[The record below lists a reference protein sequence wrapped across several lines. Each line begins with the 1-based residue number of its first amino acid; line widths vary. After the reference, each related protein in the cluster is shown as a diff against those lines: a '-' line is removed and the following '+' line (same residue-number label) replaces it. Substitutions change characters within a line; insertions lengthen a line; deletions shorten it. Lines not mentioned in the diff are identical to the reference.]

1 MKKTVGKGIRLL
13 GLIALLI
20 SMAAGLAVAE
30 TAAVSLPVRQSFTS
44 NVSGADDTLAYVLTA
59 ITENAPMPDGSVNG
73 KYAFTLSGSSSRT
86 LRLSAQQQGY
96 YEYTLR
102 QVVSEEKQ
110 NYTYDT
116 TAYRIGVSIRDSE
129 SADGLTSI
137 LVIEKTDGT
146 KTDELRFANAYAKK
160 SSEGGGVKT
169 GDDGSLNTYLIIMG
183 VSGGALILLL
193 LIWTVANRKKKGVAG
208 REK

>member
-1 MKKTVGKGIRLL
+1 MKKTVGKGLRLL

-20 SMAAGLAVAE
+20 SMTAGLAVAE

-44 NVSGADDTLAYVLTA
+44 NVSGADDTFAYVLTA

-73 KYAFTLSGSSSRT
+73 KYAFSLSGSSGRT
-86 LRLSAQQQGY
+86 LCLSTQQQGY

-116 TAYRIGVSIRDSE
+116 TAYHIGVSIRGSE
-129 SADGLTSI
+129 GADGLTSI
-137 LVIEKTDGT
+137 VVIEKTDGT
-146 KTDELRFANAYAKK
+146 KTDELQFANAYAKK
-160 SSEGGGVKT
+160 SSDGGSVKT
-169 GDDGSLNTYLIIMG
+169 GDDGSLNAYLIATG

-193 LIWTVANRKKKGVAG
+193 LWAAANRKKKGVAG

>member
-1 MKKTVGKGIRLL
+1 MKKTVGKGLRLL

-20 SMAAGLAVAE
+20 SMTASLAVAE
-30 TAAVSLPVRQSFTS
+30 STTVSLPVRQSFTS
-44 NVSGADDTLAYVLTA
+44 NVSDADDTFSYVLTA
-59 ITENAPMPDGSVNG
+59 ITKNAPMPDGSVDG
-73 KYAFTLSGSSSRT
+73 KYTFTLSGSVSQT

-110 NYTYDT
+110 SYTYDT
-116 TAYRIGVSIRDSE
+116 TTYRIGVSIRDGE
-129 SADGLTSI
+129 GADGLTFI
-137 LVIEKTDGT
+137 VVLEKNDGT

-169 GDDGSLNTYLIIMG
+169 GDDGSLNTYLITMA

-193 LIWTVANRKKKGVAG
+193 LLAAANRKKKGVAG
-208 REK
+208 HEK

>member
-1 MKKTVGKGIRLL
+1 MNKTVGKGLRLL

-20 SMAAGLAVAE
+20 SMTASLAVAE
-30 TAAVSLPVRQSFTS
+30 STTVSLPVRQSFTS
-44 NVSGADDTLAYVLTA
+44 NVSDADDTFSYVLTA
-59 ITENAPMPDGSVNG
+59 ITKNAPMPDGSVDG
-73 KYAFTLSGSSSRT
+73 KYTFTLSGSVSQT

-110 NYTYDT
+110 SYTYDT
-116 TAYRIGVSIRDSE
+116 TTYRIGVSIRDSE

-169 GDDGSLNTYLIIMG
+169 GDDGSLNTYLITMA

-193 LIWTVANRKKKGVAG
+193 LLAAANRKKKGVAG
-208 REK
+208 HEK